1 MSIFFDFKVG
11 LNGRRFRR
19 AVDGDKCDIEV
30 IIEHKYT
37 EKLFGK
43 PDIGTLIELST
54 LSICMINENKEV
66 IGFMALCDHP
76 NIPGVDPSD
85 WEVWLHWTSRYLTF
99 KKHNIYKY
107 KPKFCNDSENT
118 MYFYTALRN
127 EFCAKLKI
135 RRAVEEDND
144 DIVRILAKKCP
155 RLHELYG
162 EFYISE
168 IIGRHPET
176 DRQIIVAD
184 QHDQAVGVMCLNSEI
199 NYDMLQNTY
208 EVDPFHGLKKAT
220 PLEKERYKRTNT
232 LLHTFGE
239 PIMNGKWS
247 PFDEIKRK
255 RNLKIRDETES
266 IAKQDKAKKSH
277 SKVNFVRNIT
287 TQSDDYKHQYSE
299 DYSERELR
307 SSNISLNVSQSV
319 ANILE
324 EEPFDYEIVN
334 IDKRLLTVPE
344 VLSCD
349 FLLQGFH
356 LLEAAFEIMKE
367 YDYCI
372 IRVPCK
378 DRSFHLLQHFC
389 FVPPKNNISS
399 DYALYV
405 AHRSSVLGKLRV
417 RRAEIM
423 DIPQIAQLLKS
434 LDNKETLWTIENTIL
449 LKNKLQCYVLL
460 TSTTLVGIGIIEQ
473 PEQIDFIR
481 AKFNLDAHR
490 LHKYYASEG
499 YNCGISTLKAVLVY
513 PVFEAHFRFFA
524 REMMR
529 FSGSYSILWLTA
541 YRNKWLT
548 HKANSLVGSM
558 IPLLPRKSEIDCTSI
573 GELRRIRK
581 LSKTVIA
588 FSSWFLSKKLTSI
601 PQINVDTRLVIVGAS
616 RTAMAFLNTLLFSD
630 SCSYLLFTNVTLISP
645 NGLPYNKRSKPIS
658 EMMFKKYRTNS
669 EKFLKSVPYTYYVN
683 IIQATMVE
691 INKREK
697 YITLSN
703 KERCAYDMLF
713 LLFGKQFQHPD
724 YLKSVF
730 QRSDKM
736 SQYTRLDVPKAS
748 LKPVINYTPTNVFI
762 VNTLTDA
769 NRALN
774 FVKAFKWNDMDYDII
789 VYGATKHAYCCLAT
803 LVEMKIPVENII
815 FVEPFP
821 HENIRKTRVSYFCNV
836 YIDKSVTEV
845 LKNLRIKAYRSYY
858 FQNWVTDSDNF
869 VTHVDFLSHHHFL
882 RLKCSAFFYYGFRGV
897 NKQAFIAIHKSGIAY
912 DGGIL
917 IDHEFRTKDH
927 SIYAAGPATRY
938 YRKYYADN
946 KRHKYY
952 DAYEIG
958 SKLGYLIRN
967 QLDPLFTEVKQEQE
981 KYTNNSVKSG
991 LVMETFKEGY
1001 FKLHLTNDFI
1011 VDGITCLTPQS
1022 YSLDNF
1028 TKLYGLSATV
1038 LNNVHLRYTAKKLD
1052 NFYKF
1057 FRAPWAYFIYHD
1069 QSKELF
1075 AMAKELLPK
1084 GQRQGDTLAEAMR
1097 NIGGKLSHPS
1107 FKFQTGLKIKPS
1119 FEKSPHVEAITDYV
1133 IEWLSEHDVLLPMY
1147 LQPWQ
1152 VTQYGH
1158 DTNYNP
1164 ALGKKKNS
1172 IAKLLSNIF

>member
-349 FLLQGFH
+349 FLLPNTENMGPRRSRAIEIQETIKRRSSILKAKTIEETKSQKYSGDPNAFMIELFGFREDIDDRQGFH

-389 FVPPKNNISS
+389 
-399 DYALYV
+399 
-405 AHRSSVLGKLRV
+405 
-417 RRAEIM
+417 
-423 DIPQIAQLLKS
+423 
-434 LDNKETLWTIENTIL
+434 
-449 LKNKLQCYVLL
+449 
-460 TSTTLVGIGIIEQ
+460 
-473 PEQIDFIR
+473 
-481 AKFNLDAHR
+481 
-490 LHKYYASEG
+490 
-499 YNCGISTLKAVLVY
+499 
-513 PVFEAHFRFFA
+513 
-524 REMMR
+524 
-529 FSGSYSILWLTA
+529 
-541 YRNKWLT
+541 LT